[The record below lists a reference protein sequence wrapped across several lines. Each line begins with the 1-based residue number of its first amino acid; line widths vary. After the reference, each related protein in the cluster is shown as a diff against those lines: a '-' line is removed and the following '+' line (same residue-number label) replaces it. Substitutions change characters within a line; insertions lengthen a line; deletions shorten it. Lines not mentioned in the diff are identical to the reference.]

1 MFRCI
6 LCSRIS
12 LTIICKECVSSY
24 LKPNLYKRV
33 LPNYLTVYSFY
44 RYSDIEFLLK
54 SKHKFIGYSIYRT
67 LAKNSFYNF
76 AKNFKYDTQV
86 VAIPIDDDPKY
97 SYSHTAIL
105 AKSLKSKYIKPL
117 YSKLRAQNSV
127 SYSAKP
133 LSYRLSNPRDFM
145 VDYKLNYDLI
155 LVDDIVTSGTTLS
168 EAKKVLEDRG
178 NSVLFALT
186 LADARI

>member
-1 MFRCI
+1 MLRCV
-6 LCSRIS
+6 LCRSFS
-12 LTIICKECVSSY
+12 FNIICNECISTY

-33 LPNYLTVYSFY
+33 LPNSLTVYSFY

-54 SKHKFIGYSIYRT
+54 TKHKFIGYSIYRT
-67 LAKNSFYNF
+67 LAKNSFQKFARNF
-76 AKNFKYDTQV
+76 NYDNKV

-105 AKSLKSKYIKPL
+105 AKSLKSKNIKPI
-117 YSKLRAQNSV
+117 YSKLRAKNSV
-127 SYSAKP
+127 SYSTKN
-133 LSYRLSNPRDFM
+133 LSYRLTHPRDFR
-145 VDYKLNYDLI
+145 VDYKLDDDVI
-155 LVDDIVTSGTTLS
+155 LVDDIVTSGATLS
-168 EAKKVLEDRG
+168 EAKNVLKKRN